1 MAQAKK
7 KKNRESVVSYHSKE
21 EKSAILASKSRRNTR
36 HSHPSI
42 LPAFSATGPRNFNP
56 APKALPAFLWAA
68 VNASCALFCAASV
81 CELKWLRPAGDWR
94 RAKRRVE
101 LNGRIVTVEFWGCD
115 EKERNSL
122 RFPDS
127 SEHRY
132 SMYKNFI
139 FSISGFDFEQK
150 LYCSEKPRRKIDDK

>member
-7 KKNRESVVSYHSKE
+7 KEQRESVVSYHLKE
-21 EKSAILASKSRRNTR
+21 QSTTLSSKSRRNTG

-81 CELKWLRPAGDWR
+81 CELKKLRPAGGWR

-101 LNGRIVTVEFWGCD
+101 LNGRIVTVEFWECD

-132 SMYKNFI
+132 YIKFLTSRSRDLILSRSYIVVKT
-139 FSISGFDFEQK
+139 K
-150 LYCSEKPRRKIDDK
+150 KKIDDK